1 MFNLGQ
7 VAGRFLE
14 NAPKEMPHLRVSDR
28 WITTRFSK
36 TVESVTAELEE
47 YGFDKAMREVEQFI
61 WHDFADDYVEMV
73 KSRSDDAVRYTVY
86 NVFLGAIKLLA
97 PFMPHVT
104 EEVYQTCFKATE
116 GCRSIHLTSWPEPI
130 LIDEDAEAA
139 GEVLRAVLAE
149 IRAWKGERKIPLNA
163 ELKML
168 ELVGADA
175 AILES
180 SKADIMETTKAVD
193 VRIAPDAQLTEE
205 VVGVKPVHSKL
216 GPAFKAQ
223 AKAIVAAV
231 AAIDPKDAAAALS
244 KGAIEVDAN
253 GEKVTVPAEYFELDK
268 RLMLDGKAVET
279 IQIGNVLALVE
290 L

>member
-1 MFNLGQ
+1 
-7 VAGRFLE
+7 
-14 NAPKEMPHLRVSDR
+14 
-28 WITTRFSK
+28 
-36 TVESVTAELEE
+36 
-47 YGFDKAMREVEQFI
+47 
-61 WHDFADDYVEMV
+61 MV

-116 GCRSIHLTSWPEPI
+116 GCRSIHLTAWPEPI
-130 LIDEDAEAA
+130 LVDEDAEAA
-139 GEVLRAVLAE
+139 GEVLRSVLAE
-149 IRAWKGERKIPLNA
+149 IRAWKGEKKIPLNA

-231 AAIDPKDAAAALS
+231 AAMDPKDAAAALS

-253 GEKVTVPAEYFELDK
+253 GEKVSVPAEYFELDK